1 MIYRFS
7 IFIIGESYI
16 PLTNRE
22 LQDYHLQIYSSW
34 KKGDTFQQRG
44 KNRRYDYGG
53 LHLLH
58 NSIFAAT
65 EEERTKILE
74 DYLYFLEENIGVLKG
89 RGATELEIA
98 ATVYMEK
105 SKRFLLLK
113 KKEME
118 RLLHCGNIPVRLD
131 ILYLSKK
138 EYENVQNDMIREREM
153 KI

>member
-98 ATVYMEK
+98 ATIYLEK
-105 SKRFLLLK
+105 PKRFLLLK
-113 KKEME
+113 RMEME

>member
-1 MIYRFS
+1 MHS
-7 IFIIGESYI
+7 
-16 PLTNRE
+16 
-22 LQDYHLQIYSSW
+22 
-34 KKGDTFQQRG
+34 
-44 KNRRYDYGG
+44 
-53 LHLLH
+53 
-58 NSIFAAT
+58 SIFAST
-65 EEERTKILE
+65 EEERTKVIE
-74 DYLYFLEENIGVLKG
+74 DFLCFIEENIEMLKG

-138 EYENVQNDMIREREM
+138 EYEDVQNDMIRERGVE
-153 KI
+153 I

>member
-7 IFIIGESYI
+7 IFITGESYI

-44 KNRRYDYGG
+44 KKRRYDYSCS
-53 LHLLH
+53 HLLH
-58 NSIFAAT
+58 SSIFVST
-65 EEERTKILE
+65 EQERTKIIE
-74 DYLYFLEENIGVLKG
+74 DYLYFLEENIGKLKR

-98 ATVYMEK
+98 ATIYLEK
-105 SKRFLLLK
+105 PERFLLLK
-113 KKEME
+113 RMEME

-131 ILYLSKK
+131 ILYLSKN
-138 EYENVQNDMIREREM
+138 EYENVQNDMIKERGIEV
-153 KI
+153 

>member
-16 PLTNRE
+16 PLTDKE
-22 LQDYHLQIYSSW
+22 LHGCHLQIYSSW

-44 KNRRYDYGG
+44 KCRRYDYGG
-53 LHLLH
+53 SHLLH
-58 NSIFAAT
+58 SSIFAST
-65 EEERTKILE
+65 EEERAKIIG
-74 DYLYFLEENIGVLKG
+74 DYLYFLEENVGMLKE

-98 ATVYMEK
+98 ATVYLEK
-105 SKRFLLLK
+105 PKRFLLVK
-113 KKEME
+113 RMEME

-131 ILYLSKK
+131 ILYLSQK
-138 EYENVQNDMIREREM
+138 EYEDVQNDMIKERGV

>member
-7 IFIIGESYI
+7 IFITGESYI

-44 KNRRYDYGG
+44 KCRRYDYGG
-53 LHLLH
+53 SHLLH
-58 NSIFAAT
+58 SSIFAST
-65 EEERTKILE
+65 EEERTKVIE
-74 DYLYFLEENIGVLKG
+74 DFLCFIEENIEMLKG
-89 RGATELEIA
+89 RGVTELEIA
-98 ATVYMEK
+98 ATIYLEK
-105 SKRFLLLK
+105 PKRFLLLK
-113 KKEME
+113 RMEME

-138 EYENVQNDMIREREM
+138 EYEDVQNDMIREREM

>member
-7 IFIIGESYI
+7 IFITGESYI
-16 PLTNRE
+16 PLTKRE
-22 LQDYHLQIYSSW
+22 LQDYHLLIYSSW
-34 KKGDTFQQRG
+34 KRGDTFQQRG
-44 KNRRYDYGG
+44 KNHRYDYGG
-53 LHLLH
+53 SHLLH
-58 NSIFAAT
+58 SSIFVST
-65 EEERTKILE
+65 EEERTKVIE
-74 DYLYFLEENIGVLKG
+74 DFLCFIEENIEMLKG

-105 SKRFLLLK
+105 PKRFLLLK

-138 EYENVQNDMIREREM
+138 EYEDVQNDMIRERGVE
-153 KI
+153 I